1 MRFNH
6 YLFMFM
12 LMILVFLCFGCAQS
26 NTVDFELDMV
36 FVEGGE
42 FVMGCTSEQGEDCE
56 DDEKPVHR
64 VSISSFE
71 IGKTAVTQRQWQ
83 AVMGSNS
90 SSFKGGDL
98 PVDSA
103 CWGGAKCL
111 KENSIEEF
119 IRVLN
124 KKTRRKYR
132 LPTEAEW
139 EYAARGGN
147 KSKEYKYSG
156 SNTIDEVA
164 WHNDNSDRETHA
176 VCTNKPNELGL
187 CDMSGN
193 VWEWV
198 QDWYGVY
205 SSGFQTNPKGPKSG
219 LYRVLRGGSWYSN
232 DAKMMRV
239 SDRFYYELWPRYFF
253 FGFRLARSL

>member
-1 MRFNH
+1 MEAESVRFNH
-6 YLFMFM
+6 YLFM
-12 LMILVFLCFGCAQS
+12 LMIPVFLCFGCAQS
-26 NTVDFELDMV
+26 NAVDFELDMV

-64 VSISSFE
+64 VSIGSFE

-83 AVMGSNS
+83 AVMGSDS
-90 SSFKGGDL
+90 SSFKGDDL

-124 KKTRRKYR
+124 KKTGRKFR

-139 EYAARGGN
+139 EYACRAGTTMAYYCGN
-147 KSKEYKYSG
+147 DPESL
-156 SNTIDEVA
+156 V
-164 WHNDNSDRETHA
+164 R
-176 VCTNKPNELGL
+176 V
-187 CDMSGN
+187 GN
-193 VWEWV
+193 VA
-198 QDWYGVY
+198 
-205 SSGFQTNPKGPKSG
+205 
-219 LYRVLRGGSWYSN
+219 
-232 DAKMMRV
+232 DADLKKV
-239 SDRFYYELWPRYFF
+239 
-253 FGFRLARSL
+253 